1 MELLSNTLAG
11 LHFIIS
17 LETFASEDMKLMTT
31 LPIKDLDGG
40 KEISL
45 DQLFHFILMHQPDMM
60 MALTWMAHLYCIVTS
75 KRKARHIEGKPVQTA
90 SLKSEMARHSFLTS

>member
-1 MELLSNTLAG
+1 MELLSNTPTG

-60 MALTWMAHLYCIVTS
+60 MALT
-75 KRKARHIEGKPVQTA
+75 
-90 SLKSEMARHSFLTS
+90 